1 MEERKEPSAEEGKKA
16 SPGRPVW
23 LSSRSI
29 LPRLLSPDIMDIGF
43 YPDGAGMV
51 YFFLSWATVTC
62 DPFVGVIRFTF
73 PLPLAFW

>member
-29 LPRLLSPDIMDIGF
+29 LPRLSPDIMDIGF
-43 YPDGAGMV
+43 YPGAGMV
-51 YFFLSWATVTC
+51 YFF
-62 DPFVGVIRFTF
+62 
-73 PLPLAFW
+73 